1 MSHTSEQYLS
11 ESEARAIVHL
21 LGEVA
26 PIKGLSEQKRHL
38 LTGITK
44 IISADKWIWETG
56 CFKDDGSSHVPVGIL
71 SDGWSPMDIQW
82 GLKAVGDKL
91 CRMPFRSLMSDALK
105 HQTHATLVRRDGE
118 TDEIYFAGHY
128 WLNYAKHANL
138 ADLMMSVRRVSASTY
153 SFVGLV
159 RGIDQPRFSER
170 DRFILHII
178 ASEVPWLFEADLPSD
193 ESQTALRLAPRQQL
207 ALIFLLQGHTAKQV
221 AAKMDIS
228 PNTVTDYVKL
238 IYSAY
243 GVSSRGELLAAF
255 LSGGRKPTI
264 DSPAHQ

>member
-1 MSHTSEQYLS
+1 MSQTSEHYLS

-26 PIKGLSEQKRHL
+26 PIKGLTEQKRHL

-91 CRMPFRSLMSDALK
+91 CRMPFRSLMSEALK
-105 HQTHATLVRRDGE
+105 RQTHATILRRDGE
-118 TDEIYFAGHY
+118 PDEIYFAGHY
-128 WLNYAKHANL
+128 WLNYAKHAGL
-138 ADLMMSVRRVSASTY
+138 ADLMMSVRRTSGSTY

-159 RGIDQPRFSER
+159 RGLGQPRFSER
-170 DRFILHII
+170 DRFIFHII
-178 ASEVPWLFEADLPSD
+178 AAEVPWLFDAELPND
-193 ESQTALRLAPRQQL
+193 ESQTALSLAPRQQL
-207 ALIFLLQGHTAKQV
+207 ALIFLLQGDSAKQV
-221 AAKMDIS
+221 AAKMNIS
-228 PNTVTDYVKL
+228 QHTVADYVKL

-243 GVSSRGELLAAF
+243 GVSTRGELLAAF
-255 LSGGRKPTI
+255 LSGGRTGKN